1 MSIVNRGQSAILFLG
16 DILFFYISLWLMLFF
31 RYLEIPTRESFE
43 LHILPFSVLFLVWLV
58 IFYIAGLYENR
69 TALIKNALLGII
81 FRTQILNA
89 VLAVLFF
96 YFVPLFAIAPKTNLF
111 LYLIISLA
119 VFAFWRIWLFSI
131 IKPKTKH
138 NALLIARGEE
148 MIQLKDEINSGRY
161 NFYISHSINLEKAES
176 INIKED
182 IIDPIYSDNISTVII
197 DTKDDTVIPL
207 LPNLYNLMFSNVN
220 FVDAH
225 EIYEYLFNR
234 IPLSLVKHGW
244 FLENFRSKP
253 HLMYD
258 ALKRLMDIFISFIL
272 AIISLVVYP
281 FIIILLKL
289 DKGRGVFSIQE
300 RVGKG
305 NKKIKLYKF
314 RTMLFANDGG
324 NWQDKG
330 IENRV
335 TTIGNYLRKT
345 RVDELPQLWNVLKGD
360 LSLIG
365 PRPEFAKAVEKY
377 NEEIP
382 YYNVRHLIKPGLSG
396 WAQIY
401 GEHPHHEEN
410 VELTRNKL
418 SHDLYYIKNRS
429 LFLDFKIALKTLKT
443 IILSKG
449 K

>member
-1 MSIVNRGQSAILFLG
+1 
-16 DILFFYISLWLMLFF
+16 MLFF
-31 RYLEIPTRESFE
+31 RYLELPSKENIE
-43 LHILPFSVLFLVWLV
+43 LHLLPFSILFLVWLV

-69 TALIKNALLGII
+69 TALIKNALLSVI

-89 VLAVLFF
+89 VIAVLVF
-96 YFVPLFAIAPKTNLF
+96 YFIPLFSIAPKTNLF
-111 LYLIISLA
+111 IYLIISLA
-119 VFAFWRIWLFSI
+119 MLSVWRIYLFNF
-131 IKPKTKH
+131 IKPKSKE
-138 NALLIARGEE
+138 NVILIARGEE
-148 MIQLKDEINSGRY
+148 MTELKEEINKGQY
-161 NFYISHSINLEKAES
+161 GFNIAHSINLEKAES

-182 IIDPIYSDNISTVII
+182 IIDPIYSNNISTVII
-197 DTKDDTVIPL
+197 DTKDDSVIPL
-207 LPNLYNLMFSNVN
+207 LPKLYNLMFSNIN

-225 EIYEYLFNR
+225 EVYEHLFNR

-258 ALKRLMDIFISFIL
+258 ALKRLMDIFISLIL
-272 AIISLVVYP
+272 ALISLLFYP
-281 FIIILLKL
+281 FVFILLKL
-289 DKGRGVFSIQE
+289 DKGEGVFSVQE
-300 RVGKG
+300 RIGKS

-324 NWQDKG
+324 DWKNKG
-330 IENRV
+330 LENRV
-335 TTIGNYLRKT
+335 TKAGLYLRKT
-345 RVDELPQLWNVLKGD
+345 RIDELPQLWNVLKGD
-360 LSLIG
+360 ISLIG
-365 PRPEFAKAVEKY
+365 PRPEFQKAVENY
-377 NEEIP
+377 NQEIP

-429 LFLDFKIALKTLKT
+429 LFLDLKIALKTLKT